1 MLRFVFLGGN
11 GHARARLVPAR
22 RALSASGGSFELE
35 EAVYPGFEDRPRSS
49 SFDAF
54 LDAVAASVVDLARG
68 QRTVLYATGIGALF
82 ALCLRARGGPRV
94 PLLMQ
99 GPVLWGLERRLT
111 PRLSALGPARRAI
124 AVAFASHFFQ
134 THFVRRNFVVEPP
147 DDVRKGFFDGYARCS
162 ALVDFFAWLTPA
174 LLRDLERRFTD
185 DPAALDR
192 IAIWWGERD
201 RIVTPKELAWTTQAL
216 HVSWPIR
223 TFAGWGHY
231 PMIDDARRWVEWL
244 PEGADEAERAIATP
258 VAPAHIP

>member
-11 GHARARLVPAR
+11 GHARARLVPAW
-22 RALSASGGSFELE
+22 RALSATRGAFELQ
-35 EAVYPGFEDRPRSS
+35 EAVYPGFEDRPRSL

-54 LDAVAASVVDLARG
+54 LDAVAASVGDLARG
-68 QRTVLYATGIGALF
+68 RRTVLYATGIGALF

-99 GPVLWGLERRLT
+99 GPVLWGLERRLM

-124 AVAFASHFFQ
+124 GVAFASRFFEA
-134 THFVRRNFVVEPP
+134 HFVRRNFVVAPP
-147 DDVRKGFFDGYARCS
+147 DDVRERFFDGYARCS
-162 ALVDFFAWLTPA
+162 ALADFFAWLTPT

-192 IAIWWGERD
+192 IAIWWGGRD
-201 RIVTPKELAWTTQAL
+201 RIVTPKELAWTARAL

-223 TFAGWGHY
+223 MFPAWGHY
-231 PMIDDARRWVEWL
+231 PMIDDPQRWVALL
-244 PEGADEAERAIATP
+244 PEGAVEAERATALP
-258 VAPAHIP
+258 VAPTRIP